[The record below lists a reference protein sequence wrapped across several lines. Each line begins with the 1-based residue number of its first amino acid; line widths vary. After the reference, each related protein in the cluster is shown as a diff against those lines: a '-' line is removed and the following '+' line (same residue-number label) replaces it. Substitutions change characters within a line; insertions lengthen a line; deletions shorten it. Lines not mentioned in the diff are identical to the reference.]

1 LRKYLSKL
9 EIFMIEYKIRQIQK
23 YSSLSFDAVSKNIAK
38 EYEKKLSNNLLEE
51 EADLVKLNKLG

>member
-1 LRKYLSKL
+1 
-9 EIFMIEYKIRQIQK
+9 MIEYKIRQIQK